1 MKSKFFFFLTF
12 ISNFNTGNSVVH
24 SRTKRDWNFNK
35 LGNQLAQQDLYR
47 RKSPVGGY
55 LKSSH
60 GKTSCCLSMCQQLE
74 ILDDT
79 NVLKL
84 SATWPRHGPTNRFI
98 FKNLLR
104 CLNITGNNECCT
116 SKGYEENFLWLNKS
130 ASAGTEFAT
139 VMLLTVTKCFI

>member
-1 MKSKFFFFLTF
+1 MIVLSYE
-12 ISNFNTGNSVVH
+12 SV
-24 SRTKRDWNFNK
+24 SIREGAPKKIPLQKGRSS
-35 LGNQLAQQDLYR
+35 LAQQDLYR

-84 SATWPRHGPTNRFI
+84 SA
-98 FKNLLR
+98 K
-104 CLNITGNNECCT
+104 
-116 SKGYEENFLWLNKS
+116 
-130 ASAGTEFAT
+130 
-139 VMLLTVTKCFI
+139 